1 MSDTKT
7 QLLTTIIAEI
17 ESLDLNSIS
26 EERKKVLESLISFIQ
41 NKYNKGEDIRL
52 NFICTHNSRRSHLSQ
67 IWAQTLAGYFSIK
80 NVFSYS
86 GGTEATALFPVVSE
100 TLKKSGFD
108 ISIIAEGQNPIYSI
122 KYSSNEHPIIGF
134 SKTFD
139 NAFNPQSNFAAILT
153 CSHADE
159 NCPNIAGAEQRIPL
173 TYIDPKVSDNTPMQK
188 ETYYNRSIQIAT
200 EMKYIFSNIK
210 K

>member
-7 QLLTTIIAEI
+7 HLFSAITTEI
-17 ESLDLNSIS
+17 ESLDCTSIS
-26 EERKKVLESLISFIQ
+26 EERKNVLKSLITYIQ
-41 NKYNKGEDIRL
+41 NKYNKSEDIRL

-67 IWAQTLAGYFSIK
+67 IWAQTLAGYYNIK
-80 NVFSYS
+80 NVYSYS
-86 GGTEATALFPVVSE
+86 GGTEATALFPVVSI

-108 ISIIAEGQNPIYSI
+108 ISVIAEGQNPIYSI

-139 NAFNPQSNFAAILT
+139 NSFNPQSEFVAVLT
-153 CSHADE
+153 CNHADE
-159 NCPNIAGAEQRIPL
+159 NCPFIAGAEQRIPI
-173 TYIDPKVSDNTPMQK
+173 TYIDPKVSDNTPLQQ